1 MASRFEHTLDSAQTD
16 DQINRVV
23 EMLKAVMLIR
33 KFLLF
38 QLLDA
43 PGMKRAKVNIEQIG
57 MGRAETQSQ
66 SKKSRL

>member
-1 MASRFEHTLDSAQTD
+1 
-16 DQINRVV
+16 
-23 EMLKAVMLIR
+23 MLKAVVLIR
-33 KFLLF
+33 KFLHF